1 MFFALIHN
9 RNFLQLPTVIAVLA
23 GSLFFL
29 SVFGGGNVDRI
40 LLPVGLC
47 FALAVSLLVKTRTQ
61 VVSFCLCAVGYIIS
75 QNPTHIIGKGE
86 SDLLRFVDFWHTSTL
101 NEVISFGVIP
111 LLLGLPFTLA
121 GFLIL
126 RSKKEDSPTHSL

>member
-1 MFFALIHN
+1 MPTFDEALNLEHTIS
-9 RNFLQLPTVIAVLA
+9 AVLD
-23 GSLFFL
+23 
-29 SVFGGGNVDRI
+29 V
-40 LLPVGLC
+40 
-47 FALAVSLLVKTRTQ
+47 
-61 VVSFCLCAVGYIIS
+61 
-75 QNPTHIIGKGE
+75 GKGE